1 MAIKDILS
9 YRKTD
14 RLTEDQLV
22 DGCRNNKRKV
32 QKILY
37 DRYCDA
43 MYTIAYRIT
52 SDHDIAS
59 DALQEAFIQVFTD
72 IHQFRG
78 GSSLGAWIKTITI
91 RTAIRRISKENMFS
105 AGLEISDT
113 DTVTWPEEMT
123 GNDLEK
129 AILSL
134 PEGARTV
141 FLLVEVEGY
150 RHREVAAML
159 NVSEGTSK
167 SQLNYAKK
175 LLQQKLSDFK
185 ER

>member
-1 MAIKDILS
+1 
-9 YRKTD
+9 
-14 RLTEDQLV
+14 
-22 DGCRNNKRKV
+22 
-32 QKILY
+32 
-37 DRYCDA
+37 
-43 MYTIAYRIT
+43 
-52 SDHDIAS
+52 
-59 DALQEAFIQVFTD
+59 
-72 IHQFRG
+72 
-78 GSSLGAWIKTITI
+78 
-91 RTAIRRISKENMFS
+91 
-105 AGLEISDT
+105 
-113 DTVTWPEEMT
+113 MT

-175 LLQQKLSDFK
+175 LLQQQLSEFMN
-185 ER
+185 R